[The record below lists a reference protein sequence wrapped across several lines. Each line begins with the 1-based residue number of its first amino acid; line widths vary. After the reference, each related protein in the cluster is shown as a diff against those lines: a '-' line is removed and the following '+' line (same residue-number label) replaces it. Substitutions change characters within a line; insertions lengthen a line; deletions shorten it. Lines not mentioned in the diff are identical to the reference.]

1 MPAKRR
7 HSHKGSG
14 GVARLFTN
22 LIIAVPLVAA
32 AGVVVWLTMFA
43 QPASERL
50 LERFKVKPGGR
61 VPYVQLQDRAGQATS
76 LSQVAADAPTLV
88 LITDADC
95 THCDSQVRLL
105 HALRDAGGPA
115 PRLVGVSVSKPE
127 RFGAL
132 AAKFDGIPLYDDVNK
147 AFRDKLG
154 LQGVPVLLSVA
165 ADGTVR
171 EVKFGLQN
179 GSQLRVLAEG
189 ALAPSHLS
197 AAPPPER

>member
-7 HSHKGSG
+7 HSLKGRREA
-14 GVARLFTN
+14 ARLFTRF
-22 LIIAVPLVAA
+22 IIAVPLVAA
-32 AGVVVWLTMFA
+32 LGVVVWLVAFA

-50 LERFKVKPGGR
+50 LERFKVKPGSQ
-61 VPYVQLQDRAGQATS
+61 VPYVQLQDREGRSTS
-76 LSQVAADAPTLV
+76 LSQLSAGRPTLV

-105 HALRDAGGPA
+105 HALRNRGEPA
-115 PRLVGVSVSKPE
+115 PRMVGVSVSKPE

-132 AAKFDGIPLYDDVNK
+132 AAKFGGIPIYDDVNK
-147 AFRDKLG
+147 ALRDKLG
-154 LQGVPVLLSVA
+154 LQGVPVMLSVA

-179 GSQLRVLAEG
+179 GSQLQAMAKG
-189 ALAPSHLS
+189 AIAPARLS
-197 AAPPPER
+197 GAPPPGR